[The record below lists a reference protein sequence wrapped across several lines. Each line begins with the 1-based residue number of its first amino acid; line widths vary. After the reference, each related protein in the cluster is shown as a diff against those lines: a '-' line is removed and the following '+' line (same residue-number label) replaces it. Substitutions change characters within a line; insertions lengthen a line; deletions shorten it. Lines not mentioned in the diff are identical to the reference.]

1 MFFVFTKVVQHLVL
15 PPSGLLLLMLAGFLI
30 VKKNRKV
37 GGLLIA
43 SGAVLLYLMSLHL
56 VSGALLRPLEKSHP
70 PLMQPPVDARAI
82 VVLGGGVRDLSW
94 IGLGPEPSETSLER
108 TVQGVLLYRA
118 KRIPLVVVGGSG
130 DPARPD
136 LREADAMA
144 RVASGLG
151 VPKRDILIEKKARNT
166 IESAKAVKTM
176 FPGKRIILVT
186 SASHMKR
193 AAGMFAKQG
202 VDAIPAPTGY
212 RSEQQRFSLSLFLPT
227 AGALNLSSR
236 ALAEYMSLAW
246 YSLKDDI

>member
-1 MFFVFTKVVQHLVL
+1 
-15 PPSGLLLLMLAGFLI
+15 
-30 VKKNRKV
+30 
-37 GGLLIA
+37 
-43 SGAVLLYLMSLHL
+43 
-56 VSGALLRPLEKSHP
+56 
-70 PLMQPPVDARAI
+70 
-82 VVLGGGVRDLSW
+82 VRDLSW

-151 VPKRDILIEKKARNT
+151 VPKRDIIIEKKARNT